1 MPRFLLFRLVQSV
14 AVLWAVYTVTFFLL
28 MLAPGDPFIAKDR
41 QPPESVRQALAQ
53 KYGLDLL
60 MKSQKERD
68 EMSFAVRLGYIS
80 KAYVRYLGNAIRGD
94 LGPSIE
100 YENFTVVDVIRSSLP
115 VSITLGSAALV
126 MALWLGV
133 LTGTLGAVF
142 KNRWPDLGLSVVTLM
157 GVSLPSFVVGSL
169 LLIGFVVVVPIFPA
183 GGWGVTGGTGSES
196 VMGGVW
202 LGLGRIV
209 LPAVTLAIFFLAYIA
224 RLTRSSTLDVLSADF
239 VRTARAKGLPP
250 GTVIAHHVGA
260 NAALPVLSY
269 LGPAAANVLVGSF
282 IVEKLFAIPGLGT
295 HFVNGCLN
303 KDIPLVLGA
312 VLVYSALVIVFNFL
326 VDLAY
331 AAIDPR
337 ITLR

>member
-1 MPRFLLFRLVQSV
+1 MPRFLFFRLVQSLI
-14 AVLWAVYTVTFFLL
+14 VLWAVYTATFFLL

-41 QPPESVRQALAQ
+41 QPPEAVRQALAQ

-60 MKSQKERD
+60 VKSQQERD
-68 EMSFAVRLGYIS
+68 AMTAPQRLGYIFN
-80 KAYVRYLGNAIRGD
+80 AYARYLANAVKGD

-100 YENFTVVDVIRSSLP
+100 YENFTVVDVIRASLP
-115 VSITLGSAALV
+115 VSITLGSVALV
-126 MALWLGV
+126 IALWLGV
-133 LTGTLGAVF
+133 LLGTLGALA
-142 KNRWPDLGLSVVTLM
+142 KNRWPDLALSIVTLM

-169 LLIGFVVVVPIFPA
+169 LLILFVVVIPIFPA
-183 GGWGVTGGTGSES
+183 GGWGVTGGGAAGTGSLWA
-196 VMGGVW
+196 GI
-202 LGLGRIV
+202 GRIV
-209 LPAVTLAIFFLAYIA
+209 LPSLTLAIFFLAYIA

-250 GTVIAHHVGA
+250 RRVISHHVGA
-260 NAALPVLSY
+260 NAALPVLTY

-282 IVEKLFAIPGLGT
+282 IVEKLYAIPGLGT

-312 VLVYSALVIVFNFL
+312 VLVYSALVILFNFL

-331 AAIDPR
+331 AAVDPR

>member
-1 MPRFLLFRLVQSV
+1 MARFLFFRFLQSLV
-14 AVLWAVYTVTFFLL
+14 VLWAVYTVTFFLL
-28 MLAPGDPFIAKDR
+28 MLAPGDPFVAKDR
-41 QPPESVRQALAQ
+41 QPPETVRQALAE

-68 EMSFAVRLGYIS
+68 EMSTATRLGYIS
-80 KAYVRYLGNAIRGD
+80 KAYGRYLANAVQGD

-115 VSITLGSAALV
+115 VSVTLGSVALV
-126 MALWLGV
+126 IALWLGV
-133 LTGTLGAVF
+133 LLGTMGALS
-142 KNRWPDLGLSVVTLM
+142 KNRLPDLGLSVVTLL

-169 LLIGFVVVVPIFPA
+169 LLILFVVVIPIFPA
-183 GGWGVTGGTGSES
+183 GGWGVTGGGATGSIWA
-196 VMGGVW
+196 GV
-202 LGLGRIV
+202 GRIV
-209 LPAVTLAIFFLAYIA
+209 LPALTLAIFFLAYIA

-250 GTVIAHHVGA
+250 WQVISQHVGA

-282 IVEKLFAIPGLGT
+282 VVEKLYAIPGLGT

-312 VLVYSALVIVFNFL
+312 VLVYSALVIVFNLL

-331 AAIDPR
+331 AAVDPR
-337 ITLR
+337 IALR